1 MLAVALIAFCM
12 PASAAIGAGI
22 GAGTAVA
29 SGTAIGAGISSA
41 SSFSATAAGIGV
53 GGFGAFGGF
62 GFPFNWGFSQF
73 GIGGFPFNWGLGAG
87 LGPFGLGWN
96 QFSPCFGA
104 GSFFSP
110 CFLGSTCQA
119 LPFIIGNEGF
129 CPGPGFGITPWA
141 FGLGGCVK
149 SMPLF
154 FGAHGFGFPFTLGAW
169 GASLIPPVCAPPVL
183 PVPVPVPAVPA
194 CLPAASVCQ
203 ALPFIIGNE
212 GFAPGPGFG
221 ITPWAFGLG
230 GCTRSM
236 PLFFGAHGFGFP
248 FTLGAWGAS
257 LIPPVCAPPVLPV
270 PVPVPAAVPAA
281 IPAGVC

>member
-1 MLAVALIAFCM
+1 M

-22 GAGTAVA
+22 GTGIGAGIGTSIGTA
-29 SGTAIGAGISSA
+29 AGISSA
-41 SSFSATAAGIGV
+41 SSFSATSAGIGL

-96 QFSPCFGA
+96 QFSPGFGA

-110 CFLGSTCQA
+110 CFLGSCMQY
-119 LPFIIGNEGF
+119 LPFISGQQLA
-129 CPGPGFGITPWA
+129 TP
-141 FGLGGCVK
+141 L
-149 SMPLF
+149 
-154 FGAHGFGFPFTLGAW
+154 
-169 GASLIPPVCAPPVL
+169 
-183 PVPVPVPAVPA
+183 
-194 CLPAASVCQ
+194 
-203 ALPFIIGNE
+203 
-212 GFAPGPGFG
+212 GPGFG

-248 FTLGAWGAS
+248 FTLGGFGASLIPPCAPPVPALLPACLPAATCQYLPFISGQQLACPLGPGFGITPWAFGLGGCTRSMPLFFGAHGFGFPFTLGGFAAS
-257 LIPPVCAPPVLPV
+257 LIPPVC
-270 PVPVPAAVPAA
+270 
-281 IPAGVC
+281 